1 MTSLALPAPAARGHF
16 FGHELES
23 FPNDLD
29 VFLKFHSDLIDQI
42 ERNP

>member
-1 MTSLALPAPAARGHF
+1 MTLLAQPAPAARGHF

-29 VFLKFHSDLIDQI
+29 VFLEFSFI
-42 ERNP
+42 PY

>member
-16 FGHELES
+16 FGHGLES

-29 VFLKFHSDLIDQI
+29 VFPNILF
-42 ERNP
+42 RPY

>member
-23 FPNDLD
+23 FPNDLA
-29 VFLKFHSDLIDQI
+29 VFPNIFIQTLLT
-42 ERNP
+42 R

>member
-1 MTSLALPAPAARGHF
+1 MTSLAQPAQAARGHF

-29 VFLKFHSDLIDQI
+29 VFPNILF
-42 ERNP
+42 RPY

>member
-1 MTSLALPAPAARGHF
+1 MTSLAQPAPAARGHF

-29 VFLKFHSDLIDQI
+29 VFLKIFNQTLLT
-42 ERNP
+42 R